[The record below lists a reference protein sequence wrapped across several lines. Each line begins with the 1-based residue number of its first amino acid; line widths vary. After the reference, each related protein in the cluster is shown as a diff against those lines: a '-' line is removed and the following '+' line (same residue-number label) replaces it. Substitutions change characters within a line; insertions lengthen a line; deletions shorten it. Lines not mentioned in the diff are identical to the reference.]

1 MIKVKSPGRK
11 AGLVPLFAWRT
22 GFLDG
27 FPEAGALILGFQK
40 TGRGGFFFP
49 LRENGRRKQ
58 DVSKD
63 TEGGY

>member
-27 FPEAGALILGFQK
+27 FPEAGALI
-40 TGRGGFFFP
+40 
-49 LRENGRRKQ
+49 
-58 DVSKD
+58 
-63 TEGGY
+63 